1 MMLNNEIKAAGI
13 IGTGSYMPETVLTN
27 SYFEERLDTNDEW
40 IVSRTGIKERRKAEE
55 SVATS
60 DIATYA
66 ALKAIEDAN
75 LNPEDL
81 DMIIV
86 ATVTPDM
93 SFPSTACIVQK
104 NIGAINASAFD
115 ISAACSGFIYGLSI
129 AEKFIKTGSA
139 KYILVIGAETLSK
152 ITDYSDRNTCVL
164 FGDGAGAAVV
174 SSVEENNGI
183 LASYTGSD
191 GRGGDLLKLP
201 AGGSR
206 MPASMETLANR
217 LHYTKMDGSEVFKF
231 AIKIMGEAAEKAL
244 EMCGLDKK
252 DIDYLIPHQANIR
265 IIESATKR
273 LKIPKDKVFVNIDKY
288 GNMSAASIAVA
299 LDEANKANKL
309 SKGDVVVLVGFG
321 GGLTWGSI
329 VLRWA

>member
-1 MMLNNEIKAAGI
+1 MLNNEIKAAGI
-13 IGTGSYMPETVLTN
+13 IGTGSYIPETVLTN

-40 IVSRTGIKERRKAEE
+40 IVSRTGIKERRRVED

-60 DIATYA
+60 DVATYA

-217 LHYTKMDGSEVFKF
+217 MHYIKMDGSEVFKF

-299 LDEANKANKL
+299 LDEAKKANKL

-329 VLRWA
+329 VLRWAQ

>member
-1 MMLNNEIKAAGI
+1 MLNNEIKAAGI
-13 IGTGSYMPETVLTN
+13 IGTGSYIPETVLTN

-40 IVSRTGIKERRKAEE
+40 IVSRTGIKERRRVED

-60 DIATYA
+60 DVATYA

-206 MPASMETLANR
+206 MPASIETLANR
-217 LHYTKMDGSEVFKF
+217 MHYIKMDGSEVFKF

-299 LDEANKANKL
+299 LDEAKKANKL

-329 VLRWA
+329 VLRWAQ